1 MKQNIDMLDITTNN
15 LEKYK
20 CAIPVDLPD
29 DEAANL
35 AAVNY
40 LFRVYNLILNKI
52 ILKFKENKIFEQ
64 NQIVTSSLFD
74 PIYNRKFCS
83 YRVIYDFYFLD

>member
-29 DEAANL
+29 DDAANL
-35 AAVNY
+35 AAVGSS
-40 LFRVYNLILNKI
+40 NLISI
-52 ILKFKENKIFEQ
+52 ILKKLLLLN
-64 NQIVTSSLFD
+64 
-74 PIYNRKFCS
+74 
-83 YRVIYDFYFLD
+83 